1 MKKKS
6 FNFDFI
12 GNSKR
17 YLIISLTIVALG
29 ILFTIFAGAKLD
41 IEFVGGTMLSY
52 VYDGE
57 ISPDDFKNSV
67 REALGGAEVAVN
79 TGSDFTTGRNK
90 IQVEI
95 NAKNELNSDGQLE
108 LTTKLDEIY
117 SENNLEL
124 IQSSD
129 VSAASGKTF
138 FLKCLVAVVF
148 SCIVLIIY
156 IAIRFKNIG
165 GWLAGVCAVVAL
177 LHDIF
182 VVYATFVIFRMDID
196 SNFMAVVLTILG
208 YSINNTIVIYDRIR
222 ENKQL
227 YRKEKLSLAEVTNRS
242 INQSLTR
249 SIITSLT
256 TILAMLA
263 VTVVALIYDV
273 QSIIPFSF
281 PVMVGMI
288 CGTYSSLCVSGPLW
302 VYLENKRSNKGDGSK
317 KQQKQEASPA
327 EA

>member
-1 MKKKS
+1 MKKKN
-6 FNFDFI
+6 FNIDFI
-12 GNSKR
+12 KNSR
-17 YLIISLTIVALG
+17 VYLIISLTVIALG
-29 ILFTIFAGAKLD
+29 LLFTVFAGAKLD

-67 REALGGAEVAVN
+67 RDTLGGAEVAVN
-79 TGSDFTTGRNK
+79 TGSDFTTGKNK

-95 NAKNELNSDGQLE
+95 NSKTEINSDGQLE
-108 LTTKLDEIY
+108 LTTKLDELY
-117 SENNLEL
+117 SANNLEL
-124 IQSSD
+124 IESSD

-165 GWLAGVCAVVAL
+165 GWLAGVCAVIAL
-177 LHDIF
+177 LHDIY

-222 ENKQL
+222 ENKLL
-227 YRKEKLSLAEVTNRS
+227 YRKEKLSLAEITNRS
-242 INQSLTR
+242 INQSFTR
-249 SIITSLT
+249 SMITSLT
-256 TILAMLA
+256 TILAMLS
-263 VTVVALIYDV
+263 VTVVALIYGV
-273 QSIIPFSF
+273 ESIIPFSF

-288 CGTYSSLCVSGPLW
+288 SGTYSSLCVSGPLW
-302 VYLENKRSNKGDGSK
+302 VFLENKRSSKNNGSK
-317 KQQKQEASPA
+317 KQEKLPAA